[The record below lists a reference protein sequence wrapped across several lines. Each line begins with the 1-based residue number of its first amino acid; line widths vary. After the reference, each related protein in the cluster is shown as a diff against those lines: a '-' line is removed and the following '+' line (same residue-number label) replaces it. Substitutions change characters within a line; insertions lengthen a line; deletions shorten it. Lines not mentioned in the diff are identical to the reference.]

1 MTTIIIGL
9 FPTQK
14 DAKKLAADL
23 ENVGFANEDYIIY
36 LNKETEHDK
45 NIWERLFG
53 GRTPKFIPNET
64 DTLITSVEITSEE
77 KLKVAK
83 EIFANHDAIH
93 IYELKDV
100 NINEAASLDYLKKIV
115 STRAKAEVYTM
126 PKVGSSR
133 LLKLNQGILLN

>member
-126 PKVGSSR
+126 PTVGSSR

>member
-1 MTTIIIGL
+1 MNTIIIGL

-14 DAKKLAADL
+14 DAKNLAADL
-23 ENVGFANEDYIIY
+23 ENLGFANEDYIIY
-36 LNKETEHDK
+36 LNKETEHEK

-64 DTLITSVEITSEE
+64 DSLITSVEIKNEE
-77 KLKVAK
+77 QLRIAK

-93 IYELKDV
+93 IYELNDV

-126 PKVGSSR
+126 PSVASAKLVT
-133 LLKLNQGILLN
+133 LNQGILLN